1 MKHYPLFALVL
12 LLASCDKVEN
22 PLGEGSDNTPP
33 PVDATQ
39 RKVLLE
45 EYTGHKCPTCP
56 AAHIVAAQLAATYG
70 DRLIIV
76 SEHVGSLALP
86 EVVDYTT
93 DFRTP
98 AGNTYF
104 GHWPTD
110 IIPRGLV
117 DRTPLNNNV
126 VLSKDNW
133 ANAINLLIDQPATM
147 KVEFSAFAYDGG
159 TNTVSATVKCTP
171 LTAVDHDLNLTV
183 QLTEDHVIDWQYD
196 GSLGTPNVPNY
207 DHRHVLRD
215 NLNGTWGEPLV
226 TGSAPA
232 NEAITRTFNYHLPE
246 PPAVN
251 AVITP
256 ANCALVA
263 YVWNAQGTANEYRV
277 LQTEEHKFQP

>member
-1 MKHYPLFALVL
+1 MRRLPLFALIL
-12 LLASCDKVEN
+12 LLGACDKVEN
-22 PLGEGSDNTPP
+22 PINEGTGGNPDPGGETPH
-33 PVDATQ
+33 
-39 RKVLLE
+39 KVLLE

-86 EVVDYTT
+86 EAVDYTT

-104 GHWPTD
+104 GHWTTD
-110 IIPRGLV
+110 IIPRGLI
-117 DRTPLNNNV
+117 DRTPFNNNV

-133 ANAINLLIDQPATM
+133 ANAITQLIDQPATM
-147 KVEFSAFAYDGG
+147 KIEFSAFNYDSG
-159 TNTVSATVKCTP
+159 TRTVTTTVKCTP
-171 LTAVDHDLNLTV
+171 LTAIDHNLNLTL

-196 GSLGTPNVPNY
+196 GSLGVPNVPNY

-226 TGSAPA
+226 SGSAPA
-232 NEAITRTFNYHLPE
+232 NVAIIKSFTYQLPST
-246 PPAVN
+246 PAVN
-251 AVITP
+251 AVIDPTH
-256 ANCALVA
+256 CALVA
-263 YVWNAQGTANEYRV
+263 YVYNSQGTTNEYRV
-277 LQTEEHKFQP
+277 VQVEERKFQP